1 MYSVSGLEFEGLLF
15 FCFLA
20 GKVGGHMKTTKREIP
35 VRALIS
41 LRECVK
47 TLPFFDLSL
56 NLRQNER
63 LYFMSDAKEV
73 LANCLEQRL
82 DQETWRH
89 QLEGFFAQHYKESFF
104 DFRIQY
110 ESGKEKDFKIIS
122 RLADYIYRHG
132 YTYVAGRTEYYVPIR
147 ANYHGVSIDGLRDHA
162 DMILQTPEGKRLAL
176 VIKSGKPKYS
186 YAAKSESSKAEN
198 SIELASL
205 YLGLADMYGTDLEVA
220 VFYWKNRDD
229 TGTHMEEEFEHRKGK
244 NIISATYPS
253 KKEAWKRLS
262 YAVSLVVPPDCSSC
276 WYREVCRTAHY
287 YSCMQPADS
296 TTEHRQ
302 PDRVPKKRDVLT
314 PQQQEVVAHKDG
326 AMCVIAVPGAGK
338 THSLVQRLVHLI
350 QDEHVDPSKILFL
363 AFTQKAVGEIKERI
377 QNILGQGAGQPGIFT
392 FNGLGYSIL
401 REHPEILEGR
411 LYLATKVDRYRLIEQ
426 ALKKTPRIK
435 GMSYDGIIGEY
446 GLLSSLNKAFEWI
459 EDFGRERY
467 RAENEDKK
475 DVDGIM
481 AVYEAF
487 LEDYQENGY
496 ISYDDQIRLV
506 NKLFAERPHVLAHYQ
521 MQYQYVCVDEYQ
533 DISEQQVRMV
543 YSIAAHGNLV
553 VVGDDDQSIFGWR
566 GGSSQYMLEF
576 KKHWPGA
583 RQVTMEDNFR
593 SVDTVLHA
601 ADMVIRKNTD
611 RFTKKIR
618 AHSFSG
624 IKPFYVGDV
633 AAENV
638 WELIEPL
645 LSQGYRAGDIAVIAR
660 KNKEL
665 AVIEEKLL
673 PYVGVLP
680 CRQYLIEDAVF
691 IGIHDILT
699 LYCEGLE
706 KDGAFYRFLHTQG
719 ASAELPERKA
729 SASSLYES
737 LCRAGLFL
745 PVDWRDINCLSA
757 CREKHKESHLF
768 AAGYL
773 LICIFKE
780 IQYARNLEEAL
791 KKVFYL
797 LFREENHLAVE
808 LLVNLANERRME
820 RPEEL
825 LSYMDYMLRYR
836 DETEIEYPRRDN
848 AVNLLTAHKAKGK
861 EYPVVIIYHIESYGD
876 TPEDRCLLYVAMTR
890 AESVLYL
897 TQGPYS
903 NAKLVPDF
911 INQVE
916 VYIRQAG

>member
-1 MYSVSGLEFEGLLF
+1 
-15 FCFLA
+15 
-20 GKVGGHMKTTKREIP
+20 MKTTKREMP
-35 VRALIS
+35 VRALVS

-56 NLRQNER
+56 NLKQNER
-63 LYFMSDAKEV
+63 LYFMSNVKDV
-73 LANCLEQRL
+73 LANCLEQQMDR
-82 DQETWRH
+82 ETWLQ
-89 QLEGFFAQHYKESFF
+89 QLEGFFTQNYKESFF

-110 ESGKEKDFKIIS
+110 ESGWEKDFKIIS
-122 RLADYIYRHG
+122 RLADYIYRRG
-132 YTYVAGRTEYYVPIR
+132 YAYVAGRTEYYVPIR
-147 ANYHGVSIDGLRDHA
+147 ANYHGISIDGLRDHA
-162 DMILQTPEGKRLAL
+162 DLILQTPEGKYLAL

-186 YAAKSESSKAEN
+186 YVAKSESSKAEN

-205 YLGLADMYGTDLEVA
+205 YLGLADLYGNNLEVA
-220 VFYWKNRDD
+220 VFYWKNKDD
-229 TGTHMEEEFEHRKGK
+229 SGTHMEEEFEHRKGK
-244 NIISATYPS
+244 NIISALYPS
-253 KKEAWKRLS
+253 KKEAWERLS
-262 YAVSLVVPPDCSSC
+262 YAVSLVVPPDCSAC
-276 WYREVCRTAHY
+276 WYREVCKTANY
-287 YSCMQPADS
+287 YSCTQPIHS
-296 TTEHRQ
+296 IPERRQ
-302 PDRVPKKRDVLT
+302 SDHLPKKKGMLT
-314 PQQQEVVAHKDG
+314 PQQQEVVMHKDG

-350 QDEHVDPSKILFL
+350 HDEYVDPSEILFL

-377 QNILGQGAGQPGIFT
+377 QNILGQSAGQPGIFT

-401 REHPEILEGR
+401 KEHPEILEGR
-411 LYLATKVDRYRLIEQ
+411 LCLATKVDRYRLIEQ

-435 GMSYDGIIGEY
+435 GMSYDGITGEY

-467 RAENEDKK
+467 RTENANKK

-481 AVYEAF
+481 AVYDVF
-487 LEDYQENGY
+487 LKDYQENGY

-506 NKLFAERPHVLAHYQ
+506 NKLFEERPNVVTHYQ
-521 MQYQYVCVDEYQ
+521 MQYRYVCVDEYQ

-576 KKHWPGA
+576 KKYWPGA

-611 RFTKKIR
+611 RFTKSIR

-624 IKPFYVGDV
+624 AKPFYVGDV

-638 WELIEPL
+638 WGLIEPL
-645 LSQGYRAGDIAVIAR
+645 LNQGYQAGDIAVIAR

-665 AVIEEKLL
+665 TVIEEKLL
-673 PYVGVLP
+673 PYVEVLP

-691 IGIHDILT
+691 VGIHDILT
-699 LYCEGLE
+699 MYCEGME
-706 KDGAFYRFLHTQG
+706 KDGAFYRFLHTMG
-719 ASAELPERKA
+719 ATGEIPEQKISAI
-729 SASSLYES
+729 SLYEI
-737 LCRAGLFL
+737 LCREGLFL
-745 PVDWRDINCLSA
+745 PVDWRDIGCLPA
-757 CREKHKESHLF
+757 YRKKQKESHLF

-780 IQYARNLEEAL
+780 IQYAQNLEEAL
-791 KKVFYL
+791 QKVFYL
-797 LFREENHLAVE
+797 LFQEEKHLAVD
-808 LLVNLANERRME
+808 LLVNLVNERHME

-825 LSYMDYMLRYR
+825 LSYMNYMLRYR

-861 EYPVVIIYHIESYGD
+861 EYPVVIIYHVESYGD

-890 AESVLYL
+890 AESTLYL
-897 TQGPYS
+897 TQGPHS

-916 VYIRQAG
+916 VYSYKAG